1 MRPQESA
8 LVAAILLTACVAGAQ
23 SKDVPGSKDPAL
35 FTRMP
40 HYILTDYKESPFD
53 AYEFT
58 IQKGNDTADQ
68 RVEGHKVEYRYD
80 FDSSAGV
87 PAGMLQIARNYQN
100 ATIKVGGKTLY
111 FRDQGSSVDATFLI
125 ARNGQEN
132 WVFISCQGSGAVYF
146 ITIVEKQA
154 MQQDVTANADVMK
167 SGLTDTGHA
176 EVPGIFFDF
185 NKSEVKPESQ
195 PALAEVVKLLRA
207 NPGLRVWVVGH
218 TDNVGAV
225 DANVA
230 LSNARAAA
238 VVAALVKL
246 GIDTRRLTPHGDGP
260 YAPVASNST
269 DEGRAHNRRV
279 ELVAQP

>member
-1 MRPQESA
+1 VRVQPID
-8 LVAAILLTACVAGAQ
+8 LFAAILIAACVAGAQ
-23 SKDVPGSKDPAL
+23 SKDVAGSKDPAL

-40 HYILTDYKESPFD
+40 HYNLTDYKESQFD
-53 AYEFT
+53 AFGFT
-58 IQKGNDTADQ
+58 VQKGNDTEEQ
-68 RVEGHKVEYRYD
+68 RVEGRKVEYRYD

-87 PAGMLQIARNYQN
+87 MPSMLQIARNYQN
-100 ATIKVGGKTLY
+100 AALKVGAKVMY
-111 FRDQGSSVDATFLI
+111 FRDQTSSVGATFLV
-125 ARNGQEN
+125 ARAGQET
-132 WVFISCQGSGAVYF
+132 WVSLDCQGGGSTYF
-146 ITIVEKQA
+146 MTIVEKQA
-154 MQQDVTANADVMK
+154 MQQDVTANADAMK
-167 SGLTDTGHA
+167 SGLTDAGHA

-195 PALAEVVKLLRA
+195 PALLEVVKLLRS
-207 NPGLRVWVVGH
+207 NPALRVWVAGH

-225 DANVA
+225 EANVA

-246 GIDTRRLTPHGDGP
+246 GVDARRLTPHGDGP

-269 DEGRAHNRRV
+269 DGGRAHNRRV